1 MATIDLTLGDFENT
15 ISKSGIT
22 IVDFWASWCA
32 PCRAFSPIFEEAS
45 LIHPEITFAKVN
57 TEEEQLLAS
66 SLKISAIP
74 TLMMY
79 RDGILFYNDSGA
91 LPAENLNKIIGLL
104 KDIDMDQ
111 VRSDMNK
118 HEGAATKK

>member
-1 MATIDLTLGDFENT
+1 MATIDLTLGDFENA

-22 IVDFWASWCA
+22 IVDFWASWCG

-45 LIHPEITFAKVN
+45 LIHPEVTFGKVN

-74 TLMMY
+74 TIMMY
-79 RDGILFYNDSGA
+79 RDGILFYKESGA

-104 KDIDMDQ
+104 KNIDMDQ
-111 VRSDMNK
+111 VRSEMKNY
-118 HEGAATKK
+118 EGAATTK

>member
-22 IVDFWASWCA
+22 IVDFWASWCG

-45 LIHPEITFAKVN
+45 INHPEVTFAKVN
-57 TEEEQLLAS
+57 TEEERLLAS
-66 SLKISAIP
+66 SLGISAIP

-79 RDGILFYNDSGA
+79 RDGILFYNESGA

-104 KDIDMDQ
+104 QNIDMDQ
-111 VRSDMNK
+111 VRLDMSK
-118 HEGAATKK
+118 QEEAVTK